1 VSTLVRWFCGIL
13 DLVYGAVLATVV
25 LGVLPERHA
34 VVDALGCTSA
44 LVLITAGL
52 ALVADV
58 PWAVRAARAASAVL
72 LATGAVL
79 LGGIVTSVGFLS
91 GIYGAVGE
99 LGVAV
104 LCVLAALAVPY
115 LIVFPLVQLACLK
128 TAAGPVT
135 SAPAGRDPAP

>member
-1 VSTLVRWFCGIL
+1 MSTLVRRVCGIL
-13 DLVYGAVLATVV
+13 DLVYGAVLAGVV
-25 LGVLPERHA
+25 LGALPERHL
-34 VVDALGCTSA
+34 VVDVLGCASA

-52 ALVADV
+52 ALLADV

-79 LGGIVTSVGFLS
+79 LGGIVTSIGFLH

-104 LCVLAALAVPY
+104 LCFLAALAVPY
-115 LIVFPLVQLACLK
+115 LIVFPLLQLAALR
-128 TAAGPVT
+128 T
-135 SAPAGRDPAP
+135 SRDPAP